1 MAGENLGAGDQ
12 GNPGGGNP
20 NPGAGTP
27 WYQGQAGVDSEM
39 VGHWTN
45 KGWHTK
51 TAAEV
56 AVEATR
62 SWKEAERFV
71 GMPKDEIVRLPKQ
84 PSPEDLGALYTRL
97 GRPADAKGYDLTN
110 VKFKDG
116 TPLDEPFANHV
127 REIAFKHGLPA
138 SAGAELAQSL
148 VQFAEAADA
157 ADTATSSAALL
168 TEREALKNQWGANMQ
183 QNMMIAQN
191 AVRALGLDPAVV
203 NTLEGAVGYSKVME
217 MFRNIGARIGED
229 RYIANDQGG
238 TRPNG
243 VMTAN
248 QATARKTELK
258 NDPVW
263 VKKFLDNDVEA
274 RREME
279 ALDRLILGGAQPFM
293 SANGPVFGTR

>member
-1 MAGENLGAGDQ
+1 MAGENDTTQ
-12 GNPGGGNP
+12 QTTQTTQTQTT
-20 NPGAGTP
+20 GTP

-39 VGHWTN
+39 VGHWTS

-51 TAAEV
+51 TPAEV

-71 GMPKDEIVRLPKQ
+71 GMPKDEIVRLPKN
-84 PSPEDLGALYTRL
+84 PSPEDLAGLYTRL
-97 GRPADAKGYDLTN
+97 GRPTEAKAYDLSA

-116 TPLDEPFANHV
+116 TPIDDAFANHV
-127 REIAFKHGLPA
+127 RDLAFKHGLPA
-138 SAGAELAQSL
+138 AAGADLARSL
-148 VQFAEAADA
+148 VEFAENADA
-157 ADTATSSAALL
+157 SDHATTSAALL
-168 TEREALKNQWGANMQ
+168 AEREALKNNWGPNMVQNMQ
-183 QNMMIAQN
+183 IAQN
-191 AVRALGLDPAVV
+191 AVRALGLDPEVV

-229 RYIANDQGG
+229 RYISNDQGG
-238 TRPNG
+238 TNRGG
-243 VMTAN
+243 VMTAD
-248 QATARKTELK
+248 QAVARKAELK

-263 VKKFLDNDVEA
+263 VKKFLDNNTEA

-279 ALDRLILGGAQPFM
+279 ALDRMILGDARPFM